1 MKTVLITGR
10 MGVGKSELVSF
21 LKKRD
26 YPVFLADESA
36 KKQLKPDSSCYFK
49 LKKLFP
55 DPDLYQQ
62 DRQFDKKKL
71 AHCMFKNPDKKKAV
85 EQIIHPKVR
94 ELFKK
99 FVEKESQKQNI
110 YVFYEAPFISKEIL
124 KTCDL
129 SVLIT
134 SSYEKQMERLLK
146 LGWNEK
152 EIKERLESQVQEKD
166 IIEEVDFI
174 IENKKDKESLE
185 KQLDLFL
192 KKLKKLSA

>member
-1 MKTVLITGR
+1 

-26 YPVFLADESA
+26 YPVFTADESA
-36 KKQLKPDSSCYFK
+36 KKQLKPDSSCYIK
-49 LKKLFP
+49 LKKLF
-55 DPDLYQQ
+55 PDLYQQ

-71 AHCMFKNPDKKKAV
+71 AHYMFKNPDKKKAL

-99 FVEKESQKQNI
+99 FVEEESQKQNT
-110 YVFYEAPFISKEIL
+110 YVFYEAPLISKKIL
-124 KTCDL
+124 KACDL

-134 SSYEKQMERLLK
+134 SSYKKQRERLLK
-146 LGWNEK
+146 LGWSEK
-152 EIKERLESQVQEKD
+152 AIKERLESQVPEED
-166 IIEEVDFI
+166 ITEEVDFI

-185 KQLDLFL
+185 KQFDLFL